1 MHFANWSS
9 LHQKPEI
16 YSNIC
21 RQYYTLKLK
30 IQHQMKSINSPPV
43 SFTVFPN
50 LFSRNTRPLGR
61 LQSYTQLWFYI
72 SSFSCNCNVLYVTY
86 NASELSLWCHVF
98 MSTLTLPVG
107 QGRGGTFHVICGFIW
122 TFALS
127 LAGTQTDPV
136 PSDSWMLIP
145 DQKVKCIL
153 QIWYTDFLNLQPSKC
168 NNALN
173 FNMWLHLTSVSLPIN
188 SFQLWFFGGE
198 RNAWQARL
206 KLVKL
211 NSAWNILLHQ
221 IVLAL
226 SHFWT
231 CPSNL
236 NAHMCNQDMVYVS
249 IHEVM

>member
-1 MHFANWSS
+1 MYCTWH
-9 LHQKPEI
+9 I
-16 YSNIC
+16 
-21 RQYYTLKLK
+21 
-30 IQHQMKSINSPPV
+30 MPV
-43 SFTVFPN
+43 SSAFDVVFSCQH
-50 LFSRNTRPLGR
+50 SRFLLGR
-61 LQSYTQLWFYI
+61 AEVI
-72 SSFSCNCNVLYVTY
+72 
-86 NASELSLWCHVF
+86 H
-98 MSTLTLPVG
+98 
-107 QGRGGTFHVICGFIW
+107 FHMIWGFIW
-122 TFALS
+122 TFALRV
-127 LAGTQTDPV
+127 ACTQTDSV

-145 DQKVKCIL
+145 DQKAKCIL

-236 NAHMCNQDMVYVS
+236 ESGYGIC
-249 IHEVM
+249 IHAWGNVDDGPCHHWNGWKLWKWQICPPMKMLSSPNHPGCISPLLCPCVGPAASQLPEERSMLTVLHTWD